1 MADSEF
7 HIQLQYGP
15 MLIGVFLNMILYGVL
30 LNQACASMFF
40 MLYNL
45 LSSPFTTYRC
55 SSISGHTHCRQSSLL
70 VNPILVYPIYSRDTI
85 WVRLFVAYLFI
96 LETANTGID
105 MAMMYQ
111 PLIAE
116 YGTQKAVMNFP
127 TLFLLEPI
135 LIVLISTPI
144 QIYFAWRIRK
154 ITQTYWIPGVVVML
168 ALASSAGGFITG
180 VKIAKLKLFADKP
193 ELHWSALLWFLTAC
207 VADLLITGTLVWNLA
222 QRKTGFA
229 ITDSVVDKI
238 IRKYA
243 SDILM
248 GFLDSSIC
256 AIGDVAFFMALPHTG
271 LNFLWDLTL
280 AKLYTNCLMSTLNAR
295 AGLLRP
301 SQNSSSG
308 VQRNALDRSTHRGS
322 RFRPMDR
329 FAEHP
334 RTIMTSQHVY
344 ELDNTRTFDSTR
356 SGGKTPF
363 SLQQDVEL
371 GITVTKVIETT
382 ED

>member
-1 MADSEF
+1 
-7 HIQLQYGP
+7 YGP
-15 MLIGVFLNMILYGVL
+15 MLIGVFLNMILYG
-30 LNQACASMFF
+30 
-40 MLYNL
+40 MLFY
-45 LSSPFTTYRC
+45 FRTYP
-55 SSISGHTHCRQSSLL
+55 L
-70 VNPILVYPIYSRDTI
+70 DTI

-96 LETANTGID
+96 LETANTAID

-116 YGTQKAVMNFP
+116 YGVPHYRSFP
-127 TLFLLEPI
+127 R
-135 LIVLISTPI
+135 VLISTPI

-238 IRKYA
+238 IRMTVQTGMITNK
-243 SDILM
+243 I
-248 GFLDSSIC
+248 SSISF
-256 AIGDVAFFMALPHTG
+256 AQSLTLLDR
-271 LNFLWDLTL
+271 NFLWDLTL

-301 SQNSSSG
+301 SQNS
-308 VQRNALDRSTHRGS
+308 
-322 RFRPMDR
+322 
-329 FAEHP
+329 
-334 RTIMTSQHVY
+334 
-344 ELDNTRTFDSTR
+344 
-356 SGGKTPF
+356 
-363 SLQQDVEL
+363 
-371 GITVTKVIETT
+371 
-382 ED
+382 

>member
-1 MADSEF
+1 
-7 HIQLQYGP
+7 
-15 MLIGVFLNMILYGVL
+15 MLIGVFLNMILYGV
-30 LNQACASMFF
+30 
-40 MLYNL
+40 
-45 LSSPFTTYRC
+45 
-55 SSISGHTHCRQSSLL
+55 G
-70 VNPILVYPIYSRDTI
+70 
-85 WVRLFVAYLFI
+85 YLFI
-96 LETANTGID
+96 LETANTAID

-127 TLFLLEPI
+127 TPD
-135 LIVLISTPI
+135 VLISTPI

-238 IRKYA
+238 IRMTVQTGM
-243 SDILM
+243 IT
-248 GFLDSSIC
+248 SIC
-256 AIGDVAFFMALPHTG
+256 AIGDVAFFMALPSELNDLVGYSILDCKQQDQFYLSSAQSLT
-271 LNFLWDLTL
+271 LLDRNFLWDLTL

-308 VQRNALDRSTHRGS
+308 
-322 RFRPMDR
+322 
-329 FAEHP
+329 
-334 RTIMTSQHVY
+334 
-344 ELDNTRTFDSTR
+344 
-356 SGGKTPF
+356 TPF

-371 GITVTKVIETT
+371 GITVTKVAMTFDIRLAERRPKRARLICPRKSLPSS
-382 ED
+382 

>member
-7 HIQLQYGP
+7 HVQLQYGP
-15 MLIGVFLNMILYGVL
+15 MLIGVFLNMILYGV
-30 LNQACASMFF
+30 
-40 MLYNL
+40 
-45 LSSPFTTYRC
+45 
-55 SSISGHTHCRQSSLL
+55 
-70 VNPILVYPIYSRDTI
+70 
-85 WVRLFVAYLFI
+85 AYLFI
-96 LETANTGID
+96 LETANTAID

-116 YGTQKAVMNFP
+116 YG
-127 TLFLLEPI
+127 
-135 LIVLISTPI
+135 VLISTPI

-238 IRKYA
+238 IRMTVQTGM
-243 SDILM
+243 IT
-248 GFLDSSIC
+248 SIC
-256 AIGDVAFFMALPHTG
+256 AIGDVAFFMALPLNYLVG
-271 LNFLWDLTL
+271 YSILDCKQQDQNFLWDLTL

-301 SQNSSSG
+301 RHSI
-308 VQRNALDRSTHRGS
+308 RPALVERR
-322 RFRPMDR
+322 RLAF
-329 FAEHP
+329 
-334 RTIMTSQHVY
+334 
-344 ELDNTRTFDSTR
+344 N
-356 SGGKTPF
+356 KTWN
-363 SLQQDVEL
+363 LVL
-371 GITVTKVIETT
+371 R
-382 ED
+382 

>member
-45 LSSPFTTYRC
+45 LSSSFTT
-55 SSISGHTHCRQSSLL
+55 
-70 VNPILVYPIYSRDTI
+70 DTI

-168 ALASSAGGFITG
+168 ALASSAGGFVTG

-222 QRKTGFA
+222 QRKTGFE

-248 GFLDSSIC
+248 GLLDSSIC

>member
-7 HIQLQYGP
+7 HVQLQYGP

-30 LNQACASMFF
+30 LNQ
-40 MLYNL
+40 MLFY
-45 LSSPFTTYRC
+45 FRTYP
-55 SSISGHTHCRQSSLL
+55 L
-70 VNPILVYPIYSRDTI
+70 DTI

-96 LETANTGID
+96 LETANTAID

-238 IRKYA
+238 IRMTVQTGM
-243 SDILM
+243 IT
-248 GFLDSSIC
+248 SIC

-334 RTIMTSQHVY
+334 RTIMTSPHVY